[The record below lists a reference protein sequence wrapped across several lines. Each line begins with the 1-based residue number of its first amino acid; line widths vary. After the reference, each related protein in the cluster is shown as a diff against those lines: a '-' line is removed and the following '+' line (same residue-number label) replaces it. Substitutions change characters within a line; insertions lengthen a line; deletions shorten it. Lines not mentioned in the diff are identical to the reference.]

1 MPLRIV
7 AKLLEKDFVES
18 IKKEC
23 SIVNFVYW
31 KVDNRAFFCY
41 DVSNITNREE
51 NRVKKTLD
59 TKDLAYMALFAAI
72 ITICSWISIPMTI
85 PFTMQ
90 TFAIFVTVGIL
101 GTKRATLTVLSYI
114 LLGVIGLPVFQGFS
128 SGPGALFGN
137 TGGYIIGFL
146 FTALIAGGVLHQFG
160 KKTWVMVIAMVLGL
174 LACYLFGTA
183 WFIYVYGRST
193 GAIGTAT
200 AISWCVTPYII
211 PDLVKIALSIVL
223 IRRVSKYATI

>member
-1 MPLRIV
+1 M
-7 AKLLEKDFVES
+7 
-18 IKKEC
+18 
-23 SIVNFVYW
+23 
-31 KVDNRAFFCY
+31 
-41 DVSNITNREE
+41 
-51 NRVKKTLD
+51 KKTLD

-193 GAIGTAT
+193 GAIGIAT

>member
-1 MPLRIV
+1 M
-7 AKLLEKDFVES
+7 
-18 IKKEC
+18 
-23 SIVNFVYW
+23 
-31 KVDNRAFFCY
+31 
-41 DVSNITNREE
+41 
-51 NRVKKTLD
+51 KKTLD

-101 GTKRATLTVLSYI
+101 GTKRATLTVLIYI

-128 SGPGALFGN
+128 GGPGALFGN
-137 TGGYIIGFL
+137 TGGYIIGFI

-183 WFIYVYGRST
+183 WFINVYGRST
-193 GAIGTAT
+193 GAIGIAT
-200 AISWCVTPYII
+200 AISWCVTPYIV
-211 PDLVKIALSIVL
+211 PDLVKIALAIVL
-223 IRRVSKYATI
+223 TRRVSKYATI